1 MQREKN
7 ENKQKEAGFGPKIKK
22 MMMLGLFDFLLFAF
36 CCLDYF
42 DCFCDLPFS
51 SYRRVQNKGGCADW
65 ANNVTAAARSTTT
78 SFIGKILCFYLQGLS
93 QSYIMLFEKALLY
106 FISKALLYFISK
118 AILYY
123 ENMANL

>member
-1 MQREKN
+1 MAQKFKN
-7 ENKQKEAGFGPKIKK
+7 DDARFVR
-22 MMMLGLFDFLLFAF
+22 LFTF

-65 ANNVTAAARSTTT
+65 ANNVTAATRSTAT
-78 SFIGKILCFYLQGLS
+78 SIIGKTLCFDLQGLS
-93 QSYIMLFEKALLY
+93 QSYIVLLEKALLY

-118 AILYY
+118 ARLYY